1 MQQILENTLAVISYS
16 FVIALLWDMAKI
28 ILEPIINKVVLHFQS
43 KKHNTTL
50 SIYLSERTYNNEL
63 QRFK

>member
-1 MQQILENTLAVISYS
+1 MQQLLENTLAIISYS
-16 FVIALLWDMAKI
+16 FVIALLWDMTKI
-28 ILEPIINKVVLHFQS
+28 IFQPIINKVVLHFQL

-50 SIYLSERTYNNEL
+50 NIYMSERTYNNEL